1 MAQLE
6 LEVVQTESD
15 VRIVERLPDGSTAV
29 FDGNSKTVY
38 SLNVSAA
45 AAWEACRN
53 KATLGQIMQAI
64 ETALNAPVTEEA
76 ALAAVSQLEEAG
88 LVTASYPGRLSASE
102 ASRRS
107 LLKAVGA
114 LGAAAPLVLAL
125 KASEQR
131 AFAAL
136 QSAPH

>member
-6 LEVVQTESD
+6 LEVAQTESD

-53 KATLGQIMQAI
+53 LATLDQVRRAI
-64 ETALNAPVTEEA
+64 EQALNGPVTEEA
-76 ALAAVSQLEEAG
+76 TLAAISQLEEAG
-88 LVTASYPGRLSASE
+88 LVTVSYPDKSSPVD

-107 LLKAVGA
+107 LLRAVGV
-114 LGAAAPLVLAL
+114 AAPLVLAL
-125 KASEQR
+125 TASEQR

-136 QSAPH
+136 KSAK